1 MPTKTSTP
9 TPVAAEA
16 TTALLPTPSRAYLMA
31 TMDEASGEVTE
42 RTRFKY
48 LPGHPRQIRF
58 DGKGGVFNVGGEQV
72 LGKSLSFIPVALRVF
87 ADNLFNMGRKVWA
100 EVFYVDEK
108 GIVCG
113 VLFHGYSAE
122 NLQHLNA
129 DLFYDDLH
137 LTDVVLTATAVKKE
151 NKKVG
156 GSYFIAEFSYQP
168 ADPAEVQA
176 RREFAEDF
184 DVYREETLTGT
195 AELRIFNGY
204 RVPASYEPEQPALS
218 EASTEPKE
226 GLSQA
231 A

>member
-1 MPTKTSTP
+1 MPTKANTP
-9 TPVAAEA
+9 APVAPAAE
-16 TTALLPTPSRAYLMA
+16 TLTAQLPVPSRAYLTA
-31 TMDEASGEVTE
+31 TVDEASGEVVE
-42 RTRFKY
+42 RPRFKY

-58 DGKGGVFNVGGEQV
+58 DGKAGCFNIGGGDI
-72 LGKSLSFIPVALRVF
+72 LGKSLTFIPLALRVF
-87 ADNLFNMGRKVWA
+87 ADDLFNMGRKVWA
-100 EVFYVDEK
+100 ELFYADEK

-137 LTDVVLTATAVKKE
+137 LTDVQLTATAVKKE

-156 GSYFIAEFSYQP
+156 GSYFIAEFSFQA

-184 DVYREETLTGT
+184 DLYREETLTTT
-195 AELRIFNGY
+195 AELRILTGY
-204 RVPASYEPEQPALS
+204 RVPDRYQLPAEPEPAQL
-218 EASTEPKE
+218 P
-226 GLSQA
+226 A